1 MKKKIIGIAGTCFLL
16 LLIAACGKTT
26 EEKWQEQYD
35 LGMQYLEE
43 GDYQNAILAF
53 TAAIEIDPN
62 QTDAYIGRGDVYAAW
77 AGQMSEEEGL
87 ESYAKALSDYD
98 EAQTEENADLIAQ
111 KTGIVQEA
119 VDSIK
124 NGGIEQWSAPL
135 TPEEDAVLQSVV
147 SALESQDS
155 RSINDALFHTELRT
169 IIEKYG
175 VDMEEGGKRFDYG
188 NTINGTGASFEMDQ
202 FKNRLQA
209 YYGAW
214 EKGTADGQGIMVMIL
229 TGAGGSFYSEQ
240 FEMASGSWNAG
251 YAEGSFESVR
261 TYFGGT
267 QEDRVTVITGNL
279 VHGLWDGE
287 VKETTASS
295 QETVTVYTTFRNGEG
310 VPTGEIEN
318 LLDGSMHPQYG
329 LNENGE
335 AVTGVGGYDDSR
347 GKPGLMWSQIF
358 SDEMDVLNASLSYYL
373 NKNEEAS
380 GHLLYITN

>member
-1 MKKKIIGIAGTCFLL
+1 MVRKNCLYMLI
-16 LLIAACGKTT
+16 LIALALTACGKNTVDR
-26 EEKWQEQYD
+26 WQEQYE

-43 GDYQNAILAF
+43 GNYQEAIVAF
-53 TAAIEIDPN
+53 TSAIEIDPN
-62 QTDAYIGRGDVYAAW
+62 RTDAYIGRGDVYTAW
-77 AGQMSEEEGL
+77 AGELSDEEGL
-87 ESYAKALSDYD
+87 ENYENALSDY
-98 EAQTEENADLIAQ
+98 EKARTAENTDFIAQ
-111 KTGIVQEA
+111 KTETVQGA
-119 VDSIK
+119 IDSIK
-124 NGGIEQWSAPL
+124 SEGIEQWNAPL
-135 TPEEDAVLQSVV
+135 TPEEEAVLQSVV
-147 SALESQDS
+147 SAFASQDS
-155 RSINDALFHTELRT
+155 RSINDALFHTDLRT

-209 YYGAW
+209 YYGTW
-214 EKGTADGQGIMVMIL
+214 NKGTADGQGIMVMIL

-251 YAEGSFESVR
+251 YAEGPFESVR

-287 VKETTASS
+287 VKETTTSS
-295 QETVTVYTTFRNGEG
+295 QETVTVYTTFENGEG

-335 AVTGVGGYDDSR
+335 AVTGVGGYDDSH

-373 NKNEEAS
+373 NKNEES